1 GARGRRAATR
11 AADRRECPRA
21 PRRAQPRAGSG
32 RSGGVAMA
40 GGRARV
46 AVSIL
51 DADHSNM
58 AFAIRRAEREG
69 ADRFHIDIMDGHF
82 VPNLTFG
89 PKMIKGIRPRTDL
102 PLDAH
107 LMISDPLPFVD
118 EFIDAGCDSIT
129 FHVEVQPAH
138 IEPPLRTTGK
148 AG

>member
-58 AFAIRRAEREG
+58 AYAIRHAEREG
-69 ADRFHIDIMDGHF
+69 ADRLHLDVMDGHF

-89 PKMIKGIRPRTDL
+89 PRMIKGIRPRTEL
-102 PLDAH
+102 TLDAH
-107 LMISDPLPFVD
+107 LMITDPLKYI
-118 EFIDAGCDSIT
+118 EEYIDAGCDSIT
-129 FHVEVQPAH
+129 FHVEVEAKQ
-138 IEPPLRTTGK
+138 IEPALR
-148 AG
+148 AIR